1 MTRIHMWRL
10 ARSCGGEVPQVNF
23 QVLRRTVATHAQSL
37 GSAKDIQTL
46 LRHTKVDTSQEQY
59 VQPMQ
64 ESVRGTVDKLA
75 SLLLPEPK
83 LPPKKPSTDTVA
95 GRIALTE
102 AAGNN
107 S

>member
-1 MTRIHMWRL
+1 M
-10 ARSCGGEVPQVNF
+10 NF
-23 QVLRRTVATHAQSL
+23 QALRRTVAIPVQGL
-37 GSAKDIQTL
+37 GSAKDIQTM
-46 LRHTKVDTSQEQY
+46 LRHTKVETSQEHY
-59 VQPMQ
+59 IQPMQ

-83 LPPKKPSTDTVA
+83 LPSTKPSTDTVA
-95 GRIALTE
+95 GRVALTE